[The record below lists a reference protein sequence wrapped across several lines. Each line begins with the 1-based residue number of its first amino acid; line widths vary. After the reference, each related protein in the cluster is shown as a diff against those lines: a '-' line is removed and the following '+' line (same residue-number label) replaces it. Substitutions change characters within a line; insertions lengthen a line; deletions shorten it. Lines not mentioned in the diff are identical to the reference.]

1 MNDMNDMNDMNGWT
15 IVSHKHNK
23 NKEKIIKFNINNTEL
38 NNIIINTILNNK
50 YNPEYIFL
58 YGSRAR
64 KTNRINSDVDLLVF
78 WKYPVPTID
87 EILNIKELLMSN
99 LNLGVD
105 FVNMKITNKN
115 IKVYDERTSC
125 YYDNVSLDAIC
136 IYKKDNKKDNK
147 NNTNNINININDL
160 FDISER
166 IKS

>member
-1 MNDMNDMNDMNGWT
+1 MDTNEWT
-15 IVSHKHNK
+15 IVSHKQNTNK
-23 NKEKIIKFNINNTEL
+23 NKFYLNDKELNDKEL
-38 NNIIINTILNNK
+38 NNIIIDTILDK

-64 KTNRINSDVDLLVF
+64 KTNRVNSDVDLLVF

-87 EILNIKELLMSN
+87 EILNIKSLLISN
-99 LNLGVD
+99 LKLGVD

-115 IKVYDERTSC
+115 IKIYDERTFC

-136 IYKKDNKKDNK
+136 IYKKDNKNK
-147 NNTNNINININDL
+147 TNNININDL